1 MRDERLEIGLTV
13 PGVGFAFFL
22 TMAGISRKMRI
33 FAWLF
38 GVALVF
44 AALGLRWLLD
54 RPMTYAAHQARAAQ
68 APADLSFEQE
78 DELLEDAGDE
88 EVAVEAEDDADD
100 PSGEALPVGE
110 HPPGIE
116 DALFVSATETEPGLP
131 VVPSVRT
138 ERAAVEFASA
148 ENYLLVGIDHT
159 RGAWGRADTL
169 VVAIFDEE
177 RGHGGLVSIPRD
189 LYVDIPGH
197 GPARINATLRIA
209 ARQGKDPLDVL
220 RGVVEDV
227 LSLEVEHV
235 VVGDLSVFE
244 RTVDALGGLEVDVP
258 CPLVDNFIDE
268 RTENG
273 RRILRVEAGRQ
284 AMDGATAAMYAR
296 SRHGRSDWDRSRRQH
311 AVLSALRRRVREAG
325 MSEWVPVLSAALEEG
340 VITSM
345 SRLELLRLI
354 RRVSRL
360 DEGRLHGL
368 LIGSRQVERHRT
380 AEGHSVLLPN
390 YDAIDEALSGLFE
403 APAPGIAP
411 RVRRCRPTDVALQHV
426 RRGE

>member
-1 MRDERLEIGLTV
+1 MPAIGL
-13 PGVGFAFFL
+13 GFAFIVK
-22 TMAGISRKMRI
+22 MAARSRKMRVLGALMMI
-33 FAWLF
+33 TLAF
-38 GVALVF
+38 GAF
-44 AALGLRWLLD
+44 GLRWLLD
-54 RPMTYAAHQARAAQ
+54 RPMTYAVHQARVGATG
-68 APADLSFEQE
+68 PTSFSEE
-78 DELLEDAGDE
+78 PDEVGLE
-88 EVAVEAEDDADD
+88 V
-100 PSGEALPVGE
+100 LPTGE
-110 HPPGIE
+110 HPPMLLPVDI
-116 DALFVSATETEPGLP
+116 LFAANVGEAVEPSLP
-131 VVPSVRT
+131 VVPSIRT
-138 ERAAVEFASA
+138 ERAELEFESA

-159 RGAWGRADTL
+159 RGTWGRADTI
-169 VVAIFDEE
+169 VVAVFDEE
-177 RGHGGLVSIPRD
+177 SGHGGLVSIPRD

-235 VVGDLSVFE
+235 VVGDLRVFE
-244 RTVDALGGLEVDVP
+244 RTVDALGGLDVDVP
-258 CPLVDNFIDE
+258 CPLIDNFIDE
-268 RTENG
+268 RTESG
-273 RRILRVEAGRQ
+273 RRLLDVEAGLQ
-284 AMDGATAAMYAR
+284 GMDGATAAMYAR

-311 AVLSALRRRVREAG
+311 AVLSALRRKVREAG
-325 MSEWVPVLSAALEEG
+325 MSQWVPVLGAALEQG

-380 AEGHSVLLPN
+380 AEGRSVLLPN
-390 YDAIDEALSGLFE
+390 YDAIDEALGGLFE

-411 RVRRCRPTDVALQHV
+411 RPRRCRPTDIALQHQP
-426 RRGE
+426 RTR

>member
-1 MRDERLEIGLTV
+1 MRVLRGVVVLTLAIV
-13 PGVGFAFFL
+13 GVG
-22 TMAGISRKMRI
+22 
-33 FAWLF
+33 AW
-38 GVALVF
+38 
-44 AALGLRWLLD
+44 WLLD
-54 RPMTYAAHQARAAQ
+54 RPMTYAAHQARESEGPSPVDFAA
-68 APADLSFEQE
+68 
-78 DELLEDAGDE
+78 DEVDEAVLLPLGTH
-88 EVAVEAEDDADD
+88 
-100 PSGEALPVGE
+100 PPALPVD
-110 HPPGIE
+110 I
-116 DALFVSATETEPGLP
+116 LFAASPNAPAPDLP
-131 VVPSVRT
+131 IVPSVRT
-138 ERAAVEFASA
+138 ERAELEFASA

-177 RGHGGLVSIPRD
+177 SGHAGLVSIPRD
-189 LYVDIPGH
+189 LYVDIPEH

-220 RGVVEDV
+220 RGVVEEV

-235 VVGDLSVFE
+235 VVGDLRVFE

-258 CPLVDNFIDE
+258 CPLIDNFIDE
-268 RTENG
+268 RTESG
-273 RRILRVEAGRQ
+273 RRLLDVEAGRQ

-325 MSEWVPVLSAALEEG
+325 MSEWVPVLGAALEEG

-360 DEGRLHGL
+360 NEGRLHGL
-368 LIGSRQVERHRT
+368 LIGSRQVESHRT
-380 AEGHSVLLPN
+380 AEGRSVLLPN
-390 YDAIDEALSGLFE
+390 YDAIDEALAGLFE

-426 RRGE
+426 RRGDIRPASPSEEEGAD